1 MRDVQEATRSVE
13 SDKKPIRLVLL
24 PGMDGTGELFS
35 DFVDA
40 LPLWVVPEVIRFP
53 GKKSLSHGQL
63 EAETRSALSGLG
75 RFVLLGESFSSPLAV
90 RSAASAPNG
99 LCGLVICAGFVA
111 PPVWRALRVMASLIV
126 PAACWAVK
134 TRSIA
139 PRILLGP
146 DAPPTLVKRLRNAIC
161 SVEPDVMADRL
172 RAVLTCDARAELR
185 RVQVPILYVAA
196 TKDLLV
202 REASL
207 RIVQRIRPDAR
218 VARISGPHLIAQR
231 KPSDTATAVVEFL
244 RQIT

>member
-1 MRDVQEATRSVE
+1 MHDVQEATHSVE
-13 SDKKPIRLVLL
+13 SDKKPVRLVLL

-35 DFVDA
+35 DFMDA
-40 LPLWVVPEVIRFP
+40 LPMWVVPEVIRFP
-53 GKKSLSHGQL
+53 GTKSLSYRQL
-63 EAETRSALSGLG
+63 EAEARSALSKPGS
-75 RFVLLGESFSSPLAV
+75 FVLLGESFSSPLAV
-90 RSAASAPNG
+90 RLAASAPNG

-111 PPVWRALRVMASLIV
+111 PPVWRTLRAMASLIA

-134 TRSIA
+134 SRFVA

-146 DAPPTLVKRLRNAIC
+146 KAPQALVKKLRNAIC
-161 SVEPDVMADRL
+161 SVRPDVMADRL

-185 RVQVPILYVAA
+185 RVPVPILYVAA
-196 TKDLLV
+196 TRDLLV
-202 REASL
+202 RKASL
-207 RIVQRIRPDAR
+207 RIVRRIRPDTK